1 MSGLPMIHKREM
13 PLRPTLSTSGTYN
26 YKMSGFLVQLLAPLA
41 CDSFVVK
48 DSFTFVEE
56 ICNFPNK
63 NYVMAS
69 FDVLLLFTNI
79 TIGENCEIIRPRYRR
94 YDGTIMFVQRRVNV

>member
-1 MSGLPMIHKREM
+1 MIHKREM

-26 YKMSGFLVQLLAPLA
+26 YKMSGFLVQFLAPLTS
-41 CDSFVVK
+41 DSFVVK

-79 TIGENCEIIRPRYRR
+79 SIGETCEIIRPTYRR
-94 YDGTIMFVQRRVNV
+94 YDGTITFVQKRVNV